1 MMDIKFVILE
11 DMIPYDFEDCDKWGA
26 VLFDIENK
34 QIITSKYGHGVDMN
48 ERKNSV
54 ELDYAIEHNLV
65 SIEEMIDIMI
75 NTLHINKIP
84 DIEQYA
90 ANHSMEN
97 PICIHVKE
105 VRERKNKSER

>member
-1 MMDIKFVILE
+1 MDIKFVILE

-75 NTLHINKIP
+75 NIYNNLAFFCVIINPFIIFTYFP
-84 DIEQYA
+84 
-90 ANHSMEN
+90 NN
-97 PICIHVKE
+97 
-105 VRERKNKSER
+105 RKLTF